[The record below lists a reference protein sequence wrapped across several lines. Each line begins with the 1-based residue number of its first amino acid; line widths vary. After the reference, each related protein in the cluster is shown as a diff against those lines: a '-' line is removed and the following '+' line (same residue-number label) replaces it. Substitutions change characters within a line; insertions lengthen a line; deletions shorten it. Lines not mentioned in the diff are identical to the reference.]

1 MHTLFSLSLS
11 LYIYIPVS
19 KFSIADFVLLETST
33 ILNDIATNS
42 FFLLTLC
49 HHRKSVASK
58 LHGVEVEIKV
68 IKRKGDPLYD
78 DNISSSG
85 IVEATTPAN
94 EMATACL
101 HQQQPP
107 PRQRQQLS
115 RQQQQGGVSEQQ
127 CRENRDDNKL
137 LSNNINN
144 ANILSNS
151 NINSSN
157 SISSSQGNLSFFPS
171 TFFLAFCAFQE

>member
-1 MHTLFSLSLS
+1 MSLFAL
-11 LYIYIPVS
+11 PVS
-19 KFSIADFVLLETST
+19 NFSIADFVLLETST
-33 ILNDIATNS
+33 FLDGIATNS
-42 FFLLTLC
+42 FFALTLC

-58 LHGVEVEIKV
+58 LHGVEVEITV

-101 HQQQPP
+101 HQQPP
-107 PRQRQQLS
+107 LRQRQQLS
-115 RQQQQGGVSEQQ
+115 RQQQQDGVSDQQ

-157 SISSSQGNLSFFPS
+157 SISNSQGNLSFFPS
-171 TFFLAFCAFQE
+171 TFFFLLSVLFRSKECSVVLR